1 MSAKSSTFAPQLV
14 EKMTLEQMTHTCWRC
29 SHSRF
34 FVQGNP
40 MVCGKGEK
48 IARGDEP
55 NKCPQW
61 EPTET
66 ARAFFAGEL
75 PKPQARTVAAIYRE
89 RLKAG
94 TY

>member
-1 MSAKSSTFAPQLV
+1 MFFA
-14 EKMTLEQMTHTCWRC
+14 H
-29 SHSRF
+29 
-34 FVQGNP
+34 GDP

-55 NKCPQW
+55 NKCPHW

-75 PKPQARTVAAIYRE
+75 PKPQAKTIAAIYQE